1 MSAAARWKREA
12 RARRQRLAE
21 QRRLSSDG
29 APPRILQVIEQ
40 PKTAPVAKAQKA
52 PPLPVQSRDAIN
64 QLRMGASR
72 TGGHAAAGLLH
83 LADLLTFHRTG
94 FPNVREVRW

>member
-1 MSAAARWKREA
+1 MSSLDRKTRQKMRAQRQRNAEA
-12 RARRQRLAE
+12 RRLAE
-21 QRRLSSDG
+21 QCCTARILPVI
-29 APPRILQVIEQ
+29 APPQAKQ
-40 PKTAPVAKAQKA
+40 TPAPKA
-52 PPLPVQSRDAIN
+52 PPLLTQSRDAIDG
-64 QLRMGASR
+64 LRESASR